1 MLWPFSRTALTKQFQ
16 WKEYMFFLESIKMI
30 SVLTI
35 IKNNSYLKLKG
46 TIYNFTF
53 STSQNQVTVPECWIR
68 RAFEDNSEIRV
79 LASPQ
84 KLTLWYLWRFLRC
97 QNMFVE
103 KRKLILEL
111 SNTQITINSAGVNF
125 TTKVIYQ

>member
-1 MLWPFSRTALTKQFQ
+1 MFS
-16 WKEYMFFLESIKMI
+16 LESIKMI

-84 KLTLWYLWRFLRC
+84 KLTFWYL
-97 QNMFVE
+97 
-103 KRKLILEL
+103 
-111 SNTQITINSAGVNF
+111 
-125 TTKVIYQ
+125 